1 MHRLAK
7 VKRTD
12 DANIIG
18 DNNEET
24 GTHVC
29 GKERVDGGGA
39 GQ

>member
-29 GKERVDGGGA
+29 GKESVDGGSA